1 MPNIPSPHG
10 DKLNALLEN
19 KKLPAVDKANVQ
31 EAIERYNLWR
41 SSILQASGS
50 EENRIKTCIKALNSY
65 MNFIEYDLIFKSTE
79 DFLYRQ
85 KGQLKL
91 DNTVMEEFL
100 PLFVFNIFS
109 DKIESQK
116 LSLGPTTCIS
126 GIRFDGSISSSSSG
140 GDIELRQKDQDFA
153 ISKKLFIK
161 TSFESNFSEYEQKE
175 TNLAFL
181 ACECK
186 TNLDK
191 TMFQEASATALD
203 LKETVPCSKY
213 LLLCDWLD
221 MTPIS
226 TSTTAIDEI
235 IILRKAKRI
244 SSSERQ
250 NFSVYE
256 MRKRYFDSYKE
267 FLESHP
273 YQVSSFERFIN
284 HIKEIIIEN
293 SETEILERGYF

>member
-1 MPNIPSPHG
+1 MPNLAKTHG
-10 DKLNALLEN
+10 DKLNALLSN
-19 KKLPAVDKANVQ
+19 SKLPDTDKENVQ
-31 EAIERYNLWR
+31 KAIILYNSWR
-41 SSILQASGS
+41 EKILNTMGTES
-50 EENRIKTCIKALNSY
+50 EKIEKCVSYLNDY

-100 PLFVFNIFS
+100 TLFVYNIFS
-109 DKIESQK
+109 SQVEKMK
-116 LSLGPTTCIS
+116 LSLGAATCIS
-126 GIRFDGSISSSSSG
+126 GIRFDSSICSHTAG
-140 GDIELRQKDQDFA
+140 GKIELRQKDQDFA
-153 ISKKLFIK
+153 ISKPLYIK
-161 TSFESNFSEYEQKE
+161 TSFDKNFNSCEHKE
-175 TNLAFL
+175 TSLAYL

-213 LLLCDWLD
+213 ILLCDWLD

-250 NFSVYE
+250 NFSIYE
-256 MRKRYFDSYKE
+256 KRKDYFNSYRD
-267 FLESHP
+267 FLEKHP
-273 YQVSSFERFIN
+273 YQPSSFARFVE
-284 HIKEIIIEN
+284 HIKKIITESNEN
-293 SETEILERGYF
+293 EVLERGYF